1 LQNSL
6 ADIENSKLLHHGGG
20 LRAASAQYGI
30 PLSDWL
36 DLSTGINANSWKVP
50 LMPDNIW
57 QRLPENDDDLIQIA
71 QSYYN
76 TAQVLPVAGSQAAIQ
91 ALPMLRK
98 NCRVGVIHP
107 GYAEHAHA
115 WGRCGHQVK
124 QINITEIDQTIS
136 ELDVLILINP
146 NNPTGTVFDPQQL
159 LDWQQQ
165 LALRDGW
172 LIVDEAFIDCTPEL
186 SLTKYSQRSGLVI
199 LRSLGK
205 FFGLAG
211 ARLGFVCAQADLLER
226 LNALLGPWTICSA
239 SRWLASAAL
248 KDSEWQEKN
257 RLRLVEDSLCLQS
270 LLSNYGLTPDGGCAL
285 FQWSRTSQATVL
297 HHQFASLGILTRLF
311 SQPSSLRF
319 GVPGNQTDWQRLET
333 ALAHVTIQTGSD
345 RRSERQ

>member
-1 LQNSL
+1 MQNSL
-6 ADIENSKLLHHGGG
+6 SDIESPELLHHGGG
-20 LRAASAQYGI
+20 LRAAAAQYDI

-36 DLSTGINANSWKVP
+36 DLSTGINANGWKAST
-50 LMPDNIW
+50 MPEDIW
-57 QRLPENDDDLIQIA
+57 QRLPENDDELTQSA
-71 QSYYN
+71 QGYYN
-76 TAQVLPVAGSQAAIQ
+76 ADNLLPVAGSQAAIQ
-91 ALPMLRK
+91 VLPMLRQR
-98 NCRVGVIHP
+98 CRVGILDP

-115 WGRCGHQVK
+115 WRRCGHQVK
-124 QINITEIDQTIS
+124 PITDQQIDQAIAD
-136 ELDVLILINP
+136 LDVLILIHP
-146 NNPTGTVFDPQQL
+146 NNPTGTVFDLQQL
-159 LDWQQQ
+159 LDWHQQ
-165 LALRDGW
+165 LTQRSGW
-172 LIVDEAFIDCTPEL
+172 LIVDEAFIDCTPEQ
-186 SLTKYSQRSGLVI
+186 SLTKYCQRPGLVV

-211 ARLGFVCAQADLLER
+211 ARVGFICAQAELLAR
-226 LNALLGPWTICSA
+226 LNVLLGPWTISSA
-239 SRWLASAAL
+239 SRWLACAAL

-257 RLRLVEDSLCLQS
+257 RLRLVEDSLRLQS

-285 FQWSRTSQATVL
+285 FQWRRTSQATVL